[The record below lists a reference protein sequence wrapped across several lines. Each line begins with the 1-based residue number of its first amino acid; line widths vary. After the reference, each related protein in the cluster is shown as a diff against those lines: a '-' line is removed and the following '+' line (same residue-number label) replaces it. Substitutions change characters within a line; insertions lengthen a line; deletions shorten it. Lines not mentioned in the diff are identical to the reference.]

1 MVRIG
6 ERSSGFEWRG
16 GERNR
21 EEVVWGEIAS
31 DYGRIE
37 GGGGRMVR

>member
-1 MVRIG
+1 MG

-21 EEVVWGEIAS
+21 EEVWGEIAS

-37 GGGGRMVR
+37 EAEGL